1 MLTAINQAGCL
12 VNLVMDEPQKNDHFY
27 CPGCQGQVRLKQ
39 GTILRPHF
47 AHIIL
52 KDCHYAYENE
62 SAQHLELKSALYR
75 WLKHE
80 VAVEI
85 EAVLPELG
93 QIADLLVEEKLALEV
108 QCSSLSIQ
116 RLLER
121 TKAYQDQGIEVL
133 WLLGKDLWIKD
144 KLTALQKQFLR
155 FSQNMGFHLWELD
168 LDKQVLRLRYLIHE
182 DWHGQVQCL
191 TKIFPFEKGRLLSIL
206 RQPYLPQPLLSFQGR
221 MDQQLGR
228 YIAQQLYYQA
238 PKWMELQRQA
248 YERGENLLTQ
258 SPDDFYP
265 QVRLPQSAIGFAQ
278 IRDNLES
285 YYQDFSTY
293 YKKQQNKRVQQL
305 YPPAFYRKETQSNL
319 GRKALL

>member
-27 CPGCQGQVRLKQ
+27 CPGCQGQVRLNQ

-305 YPPAFYRKETQSNL
+305 YPPAFYRQETQSNL

>member
-85 EAVLPELG
+85 EAVLPELA

-305 YPPAFYRKETQSNL
+305 YPPAFYRQETQSNL

>member
-1 MLTAINQAGCL
+1 
-12 VNLVMDEPQKNDHFY
+12 MDEPQKNDHFY

-305 YPPAFYRKETQSNL
+305 YPPAFYRQETQSNL

>member
-191 TKIFPFEKGRLLSIL
+191 TKIFPFENGRLLSIL

-305 YPPAFYRKETQSNL
+305 YPPAFYRQETQSNL

>member
-108 QCSSLSIQ
+108 QCSSVSIQ

-305 YPPAFYRKETQSNL
+305 YPPAFYRQETQSNL

>member
-305 YPPAFYRKETQSNL
+305 YPPAFYRQESQSHL

>member
-1 MLTAINQAGCL
+1 MLTALNENGKL
-12 VNLVMDEPQKNDHFY
+12 LNLLMDEPQKNDHFY

-39 GTILRPHF
+39 GTILRTHF
-47 AHIIL
+47 AHVSL
-52 KDCHYAYENE
+52 KACQYVYENE
-62 SAQHLELKSALYR
+62 SAQHLELKSILYR

-80 VAVEI
+80 VAVEV

-116 RLLER
+116 RLQER
-121 TKAYQDQGIEVL
+121 TRAYQDQGIEVL

-191 TKIFPFEKGRLLSIL
+191 TKAFPFEKGRLMAIL
-206 RQPYLPQPLLSFQGR
+206 RQPYLSQPLLSFQGR

-248 YERGENLLTQ
+248 YEKGENLLAQ
-258 SPDDFYP
+258 PLEYFYP
-265 QVRLPQSAIGFAQ
+265 QVRLPQSPIGFAQ
-278 IRDNLES
+278 IREHLDS
-285 YYQDFSTY
+285 YYQDFSDY
-293 YKKQQNKRVQQL
+293 YQKQQNKRVQQV
-305 YPPAFYRKETQSNL
+305 YSPTFYRQESQSNL

>member
-1 MLTAINQAGCL
+1 MLTAINQDGCL
-12 VNLVMDEPQKNDHFY
+12 VNLVMDEPQRNDHFY

-305 YPPAFYRKETQSNL
+305 YPPAFYRQETQSNL

>member
-1 MLTAINQAGCL
+1 MLTAINQDGKL
-12 VNLVMDEPQKNDHFY
+12 LNLLMDEPQKNDHFY

-47 AHIIL
+47 AHVIL
-52 KDCHYAYENE
+52 NDCHYAYENE

-305 YPPAFYRKETQSNL
+305 YPPAFYRQETQSNL

>member
-1 MLTAINQAGCL
+1 MLTAINQDGCL

-285 YYQDFSTY
+285 YYQDFSSY

>member
-12 VNLVMDEPQKNDHFY
+12 VNLVMDEPQRNDRFY

-52 KDCHYAYENE
+52 KDCHYSYENE

-305 YPPAFYRKETQSNL
+305 YPPAFYRQETQSNL